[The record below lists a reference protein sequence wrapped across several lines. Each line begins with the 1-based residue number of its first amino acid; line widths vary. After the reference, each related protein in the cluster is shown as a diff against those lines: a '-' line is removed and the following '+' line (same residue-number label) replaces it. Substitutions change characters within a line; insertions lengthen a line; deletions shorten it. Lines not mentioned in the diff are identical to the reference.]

1 MRRRIRIPKTLKWTW
16 LMILHVVFIAGLIL
30 LFHAGWHLRRP
41 VSELPPG
48 YKAELARL
56 ALNSLESRDVP
67 VASLLIY
74 RGKIIGRGY
83 NTVVR
88 NRHAG
93 EHAEINAISEALDSL
108 GFRQFQTLDRDS
120 LWLITTFEP
129 CLMCAGALAIYN
141 IQKVY
146 FLKEKPLSDNLRQD
160 ARLLRYFWKREAL
173 QPAALQD
180 SLFYL
185 HPDYPEHLKKPK
197 TP

>member
-1 MRRRIRIPKTLKWTW
+1 MRQRIRIPKSLKWIW
-16 LMILHVVFIAGLIL
+16 LMILHAVFIAGIVF
-30 LFHAGWHLRRP
+30 LFHSKWHLFRP

-48 YKAELARL
+48 YKPQLVRL
-56 ALNSLESRDVP
+56 ALHSLETRDVP

-74 RGKIIGRGY
+74 RGEIIGRGY

-88 NRHAG
+88 NRRAG
-93 EHAEINAISEALDSL
+93 EHAEINAISDALDSL

-129 CLMCAGALAIYN
+129 CMMCAAALVIYN

-146 FLKEKPLSDNLRQD
+146 FIKEKPISDNLRQD
-160 ARLLRYFWKREAL
+160 ARLLRHFWKREAL